1 MGPFRFGF
9 GANFV
14 NEARM
19 SINEIACFGK
29 TRKMGYT
36 KGTMA
41 QFGYISGGRNLLDPR
56 AMLQELGVADGH
68 VVADLGAGSGAYFT
82 IQAGRL
88 VGKKGKVYAVDIL
101 KSVLSSI
108 EGKTRIAGVTN
119 IKTVWSDL
127 ERVGA
132 ARIPEES
139 LDFALLANVL
149 FQSKK
154 PDAILAEAR
163 RLLKRQGKL
172 LVVEWKPGE
181 FALGPQAS
189 LRLAQGRLRALAERV
204 GFQEVRSVP
213 AGEYHYGLIFVK
225 A

>member
-1 MGPFRFGF
+1 
-9 GANFV
+9 
-14 NEARM
+14 
-19 SINEIACFGK
+19 
-29 TRKMGYT
+29 MGYT
-36 KGTMA
+36 MRAMA
-41 QFGYISGGRNLLDPR
+41 QFGYISGGRNFLDPR
-56 AMLQELGVADGH
+56 AMLQELGVSLGH
-68 VVADLGAGSGAYFT
+68 IVADLGAGSGAYFT

-108 EGKTRIAGVTN
+108 GGKTRIAGLTN

-127 ERVGA
+127 ERLGA
-132 ARIPEES
+132 TRIPETT
-139 LDFALLANVL
+139 LDFALLASVL

-154 PDAILAEAR
+154 PEAILAEAH

-181 FALGPQAS
+181 FALGPLAS
-189 LRLAQGRLRALAERV
+189 ERLAQSRLRMMAERI
-204 GFQEVRSVP
+204 GFQEVRSLA
-213 AGEYHYGLIFVK
+213 AGDYHYGLIFVK